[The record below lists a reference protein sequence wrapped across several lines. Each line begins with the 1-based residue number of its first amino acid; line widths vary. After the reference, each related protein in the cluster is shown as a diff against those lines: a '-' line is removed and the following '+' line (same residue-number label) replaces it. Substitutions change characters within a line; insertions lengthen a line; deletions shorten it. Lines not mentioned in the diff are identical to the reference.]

1 MYAVIANCT
10 RANVIKPRL
19 AEDASSSSHH
29 ALDGVLSQDLIDQI
43 AEREARGDH
52 DPLIIVTQRK
62 TLSRFNFFQ
71 MDDVRK
77 QQKQSKLIEDE
88 GKPVKVKLSA
98 RRIKALKKIVQQ
110 KSVSSM
116 NRSLSQLISSNQR
129 EKANAAV
136 AH

>member
-1 MYAVIANCT
+1 MQLRMYAVIADCT

-62 TLSRFNFFQ
+62 TLSRFNSCHS
-71 MDDVRK
+71 D
-77 QQKQSKLIEDE
+77 
-88 GKPVKVKLSA
+88 G
-98 RRIKALKKIVQQ
+98 
-110 KSVSSM
+110 
-116 NRSLSQLISSNQR
+116 
-129 EKANAAV
+129 
-136 AH
+136 